1 MVLCGTMLNF
11 HFPKSWSECHLLQFS
26 DTAEEAIFNHYSS
39 AGWARCFFEKI
50 AQNVAQSIFVTN

>member
-1 MVLCGTMLNF
+1 MVLCGRMLNF
-11 HFPKSWSECHLLQFS
+11 HFQKSWCESHLLQFS

-39 AGWARCFFEKI
+39 AGWPDVFFEKI